1 MHRDDLERIGPRI
14 AHDAHHTIALLRDCR
29 QPMLHA
35 RIILVRLGAL
45 GLGEGLFQPGQLVRF
60 DLRMGK
66 VDFGGVTKE
75 VCLAYVP
82 EAQIGNYTIVHV
94 GFALNVLD
102 EAEAM
107 ETLQLLRE
115 IGALDEEL
123 GAEAAA
129 VQIPSPS
136 GG

>member
-1 MHRDDLERIGPRI
+1 MCLGIPGKIIDIYEANDL
-14 AHDAHHTIALLRDCR
+14 H
-29 QPMLHA
+29 
-35 RIILVRLGAL
+35 
-45 GLGEGLFQPGQLVRF
+45 
-60 DLRMGK
+60 MGK

-75 VCLAYVP
+75 VCLVYVP